1 MKKNESTTVNTT
13 TATETTAT
21 ETTATAVIFADITA
35 RIAELQ
41 TAKTVEV
48 ITSIKEQ
55 KDAIIKAAETSE
67 NFSTFCEYLKSV
79 NYCITLNK
87 KILVDVGK
95 MPVGDYDKLTNSL
108 TLFRYCLTEYTRA
121 KIEYEIE
128 HKKANKIAL
137 DNARNKCFTCLKH
150 LKSIFNIESKCAYS
164 DIELIAA
171 KSIGVKYVDRF
182 RISAGYRF
190 TPVGNLTILNNLMK
204 VISASNNS
212 QISDI
217 NSEMLKNRKTVKAL
231 ASSCKE
237 LTNAIATENATENT
251 TENITE

>member
-1 MKKNESTTVNTT
+1 MKKNENTTVNTT
-13 TATETTAT
+13 ENATENAT
-21 ETTATAVIFADITA
+21 FADITA
-35 RIAELQ
+35 KIVELQ

-67 NFSTFCEYLKSV
+67 NFDVFCEYLKSV

-95 MPVGDYDKLTNSL
+95 MSTSEYDKLTNSL

-128 HKKANKIAL
+128 HKKANKTAL
-137 DNARNKCFTCLKH
+137 DGARNKCFTCLKH
-150 LKSIFNIESKCAYS
+150 LKGIFKIESKCSYS

-204 VISASNNS
+204 VISAANNS

-217 NSEMLKNRKTVKAL
+217 NSEMLKNRKTAKAL
-231 ASSCKE
+231 ANSCKE
-237 LTNAIATENATENT
+237 LTNAIETENATSENVTENT
-251 TENITE
+251 TE